1 MKNFTTLLLL
11 VVFVSS
17 KAQIF
22 ESYPTT
28 SSTILQPSN
37 FINFNNKMYYFAR
50 DASFNFSLYATDGTT
65 SGNEII
71 FPLGFA
77 FTSFPT
83 NANFLD
89 YKVIHNNELYFI
101 FSNKLYKTDGTN
113 SGTTLIRNN
122 FFNAKYPISYNGKV
136 YLIGGDSSN
145 GVELWQ
151 SDGTTSGTI
160 LLKNIN
166 NGSQFDASTGAGNGF
181 NSNFDPHFTI
191 FNNQLFFVANDGIH
205 GYELWSTDGTS
216 SGTNLFKDIRQP
228 ARESTFGA
236 QDGQGFGAFCNSAY
250 AATPFKVVNG
260 KMYFVA
266 NKMTNILGVEYF
278 PTDSFVVF
286 STDGTVANTDFVSID
301 VPPGAGVGN
310 APNNYLFAQN
320 NLTIGFSEY
329 NNELYVSSARPARQ
343 PFNGVTYSGI
353 YKINNSNPF
362 YRVGNLNI
370 PNVGSNGVSED
381 APRGSMFWFNNEF
394 YFLGA
399 NTLAFPSDNEFYLY
413 KLNPATEIFTLMS
426 TASSGFNGSGFTG
439 NLLAKIVGNKFYYY
453 KNQSMDVF
461 ETDGTLSG
469 TVQLARS
476 SNLSS
481 PNADQNITSG
491 VLGFGTVAN
500 SLYFNAGIAFGQN
513 ALYRIFNNN
522 LINATFTTNYF
533 KIYPNPATDNLNL
546 NFENNVENGTLKII
560 SLTGQTIFEKQNIS
574 GTNFKFDV
582 SSLNSGIYMI
592 QLSDSN
598 KTINSKFI
606 KN

>member
-1 MKNFTTLLLL
+1 MKIFTTLLLL
-11 VVFVSS
+11 LVFVSG

-28 SSTILQPSN
+28 SPTVLQPSN

-113 SGTTLIRNN
+113 AGTTLIRTN
-122 FFNAKYPISYNGKV
+122 FFNAKYPISFNGKV

-151 SDGTTSGTI
+151 SDGTAAGTV
-160 LLKNIN
+160 LVKNIN
-166 NGSQFDASTGAGNGF
+166 NGSQTDSSTGAGNGF
-181 NSNFDPHFTI
+181 NPTFDPHFTI

-216 SGTNLFKDIRQP
+216 AGTNLFKDIRQP
-228 ARESTFGA
+228 ARESTIGA
-236 QDGQGFGAFCNSAY
+236 PDDQGFGAFYNSTY

-260 KMYFVA
+260 RMYFVA
-266 NKMTNILGVEYF
+266 NRMTNTLNVDYF
-278 PTDSFVVF
+278 PNDSFVVY
-286 STDGTVANTDFVSID
+286 STDGTVANTDFVNID
-301 VPPGAGVGN
+301 LPPGGVAGN
-310 APNNYLFAQN
+310 TPYNYLYAQN

-329 NNELYVSSARPARQ
+329 NNEVYVSAARPAIQ
-343 PFNGVTYSGI
+343 PINGGSNSGI

-362 YRVGNLNI
+362 YRVGNLDI

-394 YFLGA
+394 YFLGV

-413 KLNPATEIFTLMS
+413 KLNPATETFTIMS
-426 TASSGFNGSGFTG
+426 TNVGGGGSNFSGY
-439 NLLAKIVGNKFYYY
+439 LLAKIVGNKFYYY
-453 KNQSMDVF
+453 KNQSMDIF
-461 ETDGTLSG
+461 ETDGTFNS

-476 SNLSS
+476 SNFSS

-500 SLYFNAGIAFGQN
+500 SLYFNAGISFGQN

-522 LINATFTTNYF
+522 LTNITFTANDF
-533 KIYPNPATDNLNL
+533 KTYPNPATDNLSL
-546 NFENNVENGTLKII
+546 KLKNNIDNATLKII
-560 SLTGQTIFEKQNIS
+560 SLTGQTVFEKQNIS
-574 GTNFKFDV
+574 GTDFSLDV
-582 SSLNSGIYMI
+582 TNLSTGLYIVLITDGDKTLNA
-592 QLSDSN
+592 
-598 KTINSKFI
+598 KFI
-606 KN
+606 KQ